1 MIRHSVATAGG
12 PVQVSKEA
20 KRQTVITF
28 EYMTYEY
35 KNDHVAHE
43 SAAVSSMEAEW
54 NVVSAGVCP
63 RNTMQLA
70 SDGNLR
76 IFLVVSW

>member
-1 MIRHSVATAGG
+1 VSHSFVPNLYGHMAKYRHSVATAGG

-28 EYMTYEY
+28 EYIYMTYEY

-43 SAAVSSMEAEW
+43 SAAVSSMWKQKALKGTW
-54 NVVSAGVCP
+54 
-63 RNTMQLA
+63 
-70 SDGNLR
+70 
-76 IFLVVSW
+76 